1 MAHAFQN
8 QDWQALNV
16 LVALAP
22 GLRSAVTEDR
32 LILAWG
38 LRECSHG
45 GECPVVAGT
54 GSGWSL
60 HDADQE
66 AQGLDG
72 KQSWAVTMP
81 ISQLRPLSPTLSQ
94 NFPVYYR

>member
-1 MAHAFQN
+1 MAHTFQN
-8 QDWQALNV
+8 QDWQALNA
-16 LVALAP
+16 LVALVP
-22 GLRSAVTEDR
+22 GLRSAVMEDR

-38 LRECSHG
+38 LRECSRG
-45 GECPVVAGT
+45 GEFPVVVGT
-54 GSGWSL
+54 GGGWSL

-81 ISQLRPLSPTLSQ
+81 ISQLRPLSHTQSL
-94 NFPVYYR
+94 NFPV